1 MTWSNSPRIY
11 SFPLFLKQP
20 YNVQNFILFFF
31 SFNKAFYVQKNKI
44 TRAYILFR
52 NYPYSGMELNNA
64 ANLPFP
70 AGAAA
75 LPLLCTVPA
84 PAASAGETR
93 LGLESYSLENKIC
106 LRREPHLS
114 AVFMSAELALTANA
128 AIS

>member
-1 MTWSNSPRIY
+1 M
-11 SFPLFLKQP
+11 
-20 YNVQNFILFFF
+20 
-31 SFNKAFYVQKNKI
+31 NKI
-44 TRAYILFR
+44 TRVYILFR
-52 NYPYSGMELNNA
+52 NYPYSGMELNKA
-64 ANLPFP
+64 ANLPLP

-84 PAASAGETR
+84 PAASVGDTR